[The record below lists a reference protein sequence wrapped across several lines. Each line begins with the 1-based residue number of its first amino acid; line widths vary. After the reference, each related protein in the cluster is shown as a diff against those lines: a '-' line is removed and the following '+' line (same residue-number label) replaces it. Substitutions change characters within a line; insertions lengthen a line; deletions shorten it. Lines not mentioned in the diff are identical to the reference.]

1 MKRGRGG
8 EYNAKHRWM
17 LTKQTYR
24 FITAESQIFCVSDIV
39 EIQLSIVAVSMRKL
53 QQKMKLKL
61 RTVAMLDE
69 SFMKVSHDAPRT
81 NEDIDTYIGACSS
94 HIPKRVDG
102 QG

>member
-1 MKRGRGG
+1 M
-8 EYNAKHRWM
+8 
-17 LTKQTYR
+17 
-24 FITAESQIFCVSDIV
+24 AEPQIFRVGDIV

-81 NEDIDTYIGACSS
+81 NEDIDTYVGACLS
-94 HIPKRVDG
+94 HTPKCVDG